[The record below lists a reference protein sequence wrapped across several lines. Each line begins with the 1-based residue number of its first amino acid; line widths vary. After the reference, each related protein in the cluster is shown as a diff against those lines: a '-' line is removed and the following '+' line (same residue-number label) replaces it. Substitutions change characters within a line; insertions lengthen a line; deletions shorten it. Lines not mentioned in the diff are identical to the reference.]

1 MANTQRSG
9 RQGVKRRATDDIA
22 STSSNPINPVV
33 RGYQNDSSVNNDA
46 QFYVVEEPTNGDVQ
60 ILTEHQPPSVERSCE
75 DQTPIDQP
83 SNDFYVTEEA
93 NSSEIP
99 STLNTEESFVLSSKM
114 GEITVTLEDLKK
126 VGVNINEHTFSVDQ
140 NQVDLLM
147 KLFYHR
153 LNNSKNVEFNESQ
166 EPTTSKE
173 KEVRSEN
180 EHFYAYV
187 GDNGSVSLIQE
198 NSGKTIVCYEPEELR
213 QMGIKDATQ
222 LNEEDLRRLEY
233 AVSGE
238 QRSQTSLTSTVTLGV
253 PRQNEIH
260 ANKTVDTS
268 ADNSKDDGFIG
279 EEIEVVTERF
289 PTPRSAIIRYARK
302 SGMFKV
308 QYENGRFE
316 WITKTQIR
324 QKSAPRKAN
333 EKKRNAGDKSS
344 QTEMSTSAN
353 RIQRSSILHPNH
365 DYCAICDKK
374 IATQQPAFIVI
385 RLPACRPCSMQKAMF
400 VEETQTLSEQNLKNI
415 QKVKIQLR
423 DRTSK

>member
-1 MANTQRSG
+1 MNSIVMANTQRSV

-22 STSSNPINPVV
+22 STSLNPINSVV
-33 RGYQNDSSVNNDA
+33 RGYQNDPSVNNDA
-46 QFYVVEEPTNGDVQ
+46 QFYVVEEPTNENSE
-60 ILTEHQPPSVERSCE
+60 IPTEHQTLQSSVECSCD
-75 DQTPIDQP
+75 DQTSIDQP
-83 SNDFYVTEEA
+83 PNDFYVTEET

-99 STLNTEESFVLSSKM
+99 STLDTEESFVLSSKM

-140 NQVDLLM
+140 TQNIQ
-147 KLFYHR
+147 
-153 LNNSKNVEFNESQ
+153 FNGSQ

-180 EHFYAYV
+180 GRFYAYV

-198 NSGKTIVCYEPEELR
+198 NSGKTIVCYAPEELR
-213 QMGIKDATQ
+213 EMGIKDATQ

-238 QRSQTSLTSTVTLGV
+238 QSSQTSLTSTVTLGV
-253 PRQNEIH
+253 PHQNEIH
-260 ANKTVDTS
+260 ANKTVDS
-268 ADNSKDDGFIG
+268 SGDNSKNDGFIG
-279 EEIEVVTERF
+279 EEVEVVTERF

-324 QKSAPRKAN
+324 QKSGLSKSNERKQN
-333 EKKRNAGDKSS
+333 DPTGDKTP
-344 QTEMSTSAN
+344 QTETSASVN
-353 RIQRSSILHPNH
+353 RIQRSSILHPNQ

-400 VEETQTLSEQNLKNI
+400 VEETQILSEQNLKNI